1 MNYLAFATDYDGTL
15 ATDGVVEAATIEA
28 LTRLQQSGWTLI
40 LITGRQ
46 FSDLQIVFEASH
58 QFDCIVAENG
68 AVLHYPKTGKEKR
81 LGDRPS
87 EAFIAALQ
95 ARGVE
100 PISIGQVIVAT
111 WEPHDQTVQQ
121 IIHEQN
127 LPLQVILNKGAVM
140 VLPTGIDKAAG
151 LKAAIVDLKVSLNQT
166 VGVGDAENDRA
177 FLDLCGYSVA
187 VANALSMLK
196 ETVDWVTPSARGAG
210 ICELIEKLL
219 KSEIDA

>member
-1 MNYLAFATDYDGTL
+1 MKYLAFATDYDGTL
-15 ATDGVVEAATIEA
+15 ATDGRVDAATIDA
-28 LTRLQQSGWTLI
+28 LTRLQQSGRKLI

-46 FSDLQIVFEASH
+46 LDDLQAVFAQWS

-68 AVLHYPKTGKEKR
+68 AVLHYSATGEEKY

-100 PISIGQVIVAT
+100 PLSIGQIIVAT
-111 WEPHDQTVQQ
+111 WEPHAQTVQQ
-121 IIHEQN
+121 VINEQN

-140 VLPTGIDKAAG
+140 ILPVGVDKAAG
-151 LKAAIVDLKVSLNQT
+151 LKAALIDLKVSVDQT

-177 FLDLCGYSVA
+177 FLERCGCSVA
-187 VANALSMLK
+187 VANALAMLK
-196 ETVDWVTPSARGAG
+196 ETVDWVTKGDRGAG
-210 ICELIEKLL
+210 VCELINQLL
-219 KSEIDA
+219 DSDR